1 MKTLRNLKTFCLDSL
16 SAIRNLTTAGRE
28 LTAAIDRYNER
39 VSEFH
44 ADVKNIEHS
53 VGFLYRAEH
62 YQREANG
69 HKADF

>member
-28 LTAAIDRYNER
+28 LNAAIDRYNER

-53 VGFLYRAEH
+53 VGFFYRAER